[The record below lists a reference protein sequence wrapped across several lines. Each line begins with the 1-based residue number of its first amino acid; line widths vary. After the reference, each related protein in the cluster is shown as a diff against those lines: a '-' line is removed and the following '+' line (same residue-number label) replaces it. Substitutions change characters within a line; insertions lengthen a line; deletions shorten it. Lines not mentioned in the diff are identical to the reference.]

1 LEFICIRN
9 LKGGIKMERRVVE
22 SIIVDIVGEYG
33 IAKVKEE
40 TVWNNGK
47 VFGKKV
53 MYDVCLDKGEG
64 DIVASFNKI
73 IEARKLAKEN

>member
-1 LEFICIRN
+1 
-9 LKGGIKMERRVVE
+9 MERRVVNAT
-22 SIIVDIVGEYG
+22 IVEIVGEYG

-53 MYDVCLDKGEG
+53 LYDVCSEQGEG
-64 DIVASFNKI
+64 DIVASFNKVS
-73 IEARKLAKEN
+73 EARKWAKEN